1 MKGTM
6 MRMHSRSHFR
16 RTAVWIGLAGS
27 LATGLWIALVPANAV
42 GDSER
47 GKALYEKNCQGCHG
61 KTGLGL
67 GGATPNLADAERMRK
82 TSDAELFEIVSN
94 GRPGTGMPAWA
105 KVLSEQDRWNVVR
118 YVRTLAH

>member
-1 MKGTM
+1 MEPM
-6 MRMHSRSHFR
+6 PSPSPFR
-16 RTAVWIGLAGS
+16 RTAVWIGLASS
-27 LATGLWIALVPANAV
+27 LAAGLWIALGPADAV
-42 GDSER
+42 GNSER

-61 KTGLGL
+61 KTGTGL
-67 GGATPNLADAERMRK
+67 GGATPSLADAERMRK

-105 KVLSEQDRWNVVR
+105 KVLNEQDRWNVVR